1 MSNAVND
8 ELHQYAMT
16 MLEGRLAQVSDAQ
29 RAFFHKVYPRVTP
42 ENVVAAI
49 DLCDRTIRKNI
60 ADPSRLSLN
69 GCEQ

>member
-1 MSNAVND
+1 MSSAVRN
-8 ELHQYAMT
+8 EIHQHALHL
-16 MLEGRLAQVSDAQ
+16 LEGRLSQVSDVQ
-29 RAFFHKVYPRVTP
+29 REFFHKVYPKITP
-42 ENVVAAI
+42 ENVVSAI